1 MSKGIPYR
9 IVLNVYLICDC
20 VLKNEVL
27 INSKHLALFKT
38 PLPFPIIIKTMS
50 TPTIEIVFNIANGST
65 GALMSRGR
73 GSRPLKECAHCHT
86 WSGNA
91 SKACKSCKRT
101 FPAKTTTRRLK
112 RRKTRQ
118 GISLKI
124 CDKCGTMANSNNQ
137 RICKNAG
144 CGHDF
149 SRGSATPEK
158 TSAAPPKKKRR
169 TLDEDDLL
177 KRTQNAAAA
186 LLILQFK

>member
-1 MSKGIPYR
+1 
-9 IVLNVYLICDC
+9 
-20 VLKNEVL
+20 
-27 INSKHLALFKT
+27 
-38 PLPFPIIIKTMS
+38 MS
-50 TPTIEIVFNIANGST
+50 TPIIEIMFNIVNDST
-65 GALMSRGR
+65 SALKKSGR

-91 SKACKSCKRT
+91 SKTCKSCKRT

-137 RICKNAG
+137 HTCKNAG
-144 CGHDF
+144 CGHVF
-149 SRGSATPEK
+149 SRGSAAPVK
-158 TSAAPPKKKRR
+158 TLAPKKKRW

-177 KRTQNAAAA
+177 KRTQNAATA